1 MTKKQNNLF
10 YFFFLLAS
18 LFFLI
23 FNNLDLSIIYIIIL
37 ISAYLL
43 SVVPIIYYLKNFNNY
58 PYLPIFP
65 LANIYFISCYLSIF
79 FFNKNLML
87 NIGENTFLQKSDIEY
102 AIKVFLYGCASFL
115 VGFHFIIQISKK
127 INRQGIKFFELQ
139 NKEIFTLGLLFIIP
153 NIIFFYLIKIQLFF
167 PAISQLKY
175 PTLLM
180 GIGLLVLYINTNLN
194 KFINLKNVF
203 CIF

>member
-37 ISAYLL
+37 FSAYLL

-87 NIGENTFLQKSDIEY
+87 NIGENTFLQK
-102 AIKVFLYGCASFL
+102 AILNMRLKFFFMAVHHSWLVFILLFK
-115 VGFHFIIQISKK
+115 FQK
-127 INRQGIKFFELQ
+127 INRQGIKFLNYKIRKF
-139 NKEIFTLGLLFIIP
+139 LL
-153 NIIFFYLIKIQLFF
+153 
-167 PAISQLKY
+167 
-175 PTLLM
+175 
-180 GIGLLVLYINTNLN
+180 
-194 KFINLKNVF
+194 
-203 CIF
+203 